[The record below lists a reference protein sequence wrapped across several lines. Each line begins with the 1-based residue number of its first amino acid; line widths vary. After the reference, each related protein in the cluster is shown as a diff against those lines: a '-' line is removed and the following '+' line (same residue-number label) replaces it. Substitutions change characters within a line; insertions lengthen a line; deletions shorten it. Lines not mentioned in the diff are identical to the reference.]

1 MKIKKISG
9 DITGLKPSQLK
20 KLKSLAERR
29 VKDDLLISMEIART
43 LSEISLEIK
52 RQIGLLIDRSGYCNY
67 LIVGDN
73 KSIEIPELDR
83 TRSTKNRLR
92 GMRLVHTHLFEE
104 PLSEEDLTDLVLLRL
119 DYITAIVPEM
129 DGVPKYFYSAHINVD
144 PDADLPWFV
153 LQRQY
158 PGQLNQN
165 FLSEIDVL
173 EDQLSKNFSTL
184 RDATKLNRA
193 FLIGVYPNTKL
204 KRPIEH
210 SLSELAELCSTAG
223 VSVVDQFSQRRHS
236 LDPGT
241 VMGQGKLK
249 EILLKAV
256 QKNVELLIFDLEL
269 TPSQAKK
276 ISDFCDL
283 KVIDRTQLILDI
295 FARNAKSRDGK
306 LQVEL
311 AQLKYLKGR
320 LSELDDNMSRLT
332 GGISGIG
339 GRGPGETKLEIGK
352 RRVEE
357 KITRLEKELSDLKR
371 RRELNRKQRNR
382 NDVPVVAIVGYTNAG
397 KSTLLNALTN
407 SDVIAENKLFATL
420 DPVTRRVRFPE
431 EREIILSDT
440 VGFIHD
446 LPPDLTNAFKATLEE
461 LGDADLLLHIVDISN
476 QNYQEHINAV
486 EKILLD
492 LDLMQ
497 IDRIIV
503 YNKIDAMPIDFLIPN
518 DGIGVSSLNKIG
530 FEDLLLEI
538 ETRVK
543 DKWAYFQLARASS
556 IEGNMI
562 TWSETSTS

>member
-223 VSVVDQFSQRRHS
+223 VSVVDQ
-236 LDPGT
+236 
-241 VMGQGKLK
+241 
-249 EILLKAV
+249 

-530 FEDLLLEI
+530 FEELLLEI
-538 ETRVK
+538 ESRVK

>member
-1 MKIKKISG
+1 M
-9 DITGLKPSQLK
+9 
-20 KLKSLAERR
+20 
-29 VKDDLLISMEIART
+29 KDDLVISMDIARL
-43 LSEISLEIK
+43 LSEISIEIK
-52 RQIGLLIDRSGYCNY
+52 RQVGLLIDRSGYCSHV
-67 LIVGDN
+67 IVGDN
-73 KSIEIPELDR
+73 KSIVIPELDR
-83 TRSTKNRLR
+83 SRNTKTRLR
-92 GMRLVHTHLFEE
+92 GLRLVHTHLFEE
-104 PLSEEDLTDLVLLRL
+104 PLSDEDLTDLVLLRL
-119 DYITAIVPEM
+119 DYITAIIPDLE
-129 DGVPKYFYSAHINVD
+129 GIPKYFYSAHINVD
-144 PDADLPWFV
+144 READQSWTV
-153 LQRQY
+153 LQKVY
-158 PGQLNQN
+158 PGQISSG
-165 FLSEIDVL
+165 FLSEVEEL
-173 EDQLSKNFSTL
+173 ENQLNKNFTNL
-184 RDATKLNRA
+184 KDASKLNRA
-193 FLIGVYPNTKL
+193 FILGVYPNQKL

-210 SLSELAELCSTAG
+210 SLSELAELCKTAG
-223 VSVVDQFSQRRHS
+223 ISVVETFSQRRHS
-236 LDPGT
+236 LDPAT

-249 EILLKAV
+249 DILLKAV
-256 QKNVELLIFDLEL
+256 QKDVELLIFDLEL

-357 KITRLEKELSDLKR
+357 KITRLEKELTDLKR

-407 SDVIAENKLFATL
+407 SNVIAEDKLFATL

-476 QNYQEHINAV
+476 PNYQEQIEAV
-486 EKILLD
+486 EKILSELD
-492 LDLMQ
+492 L
-497 IDRIIV
+497 ITINRILV
-503 YNKIDAMPIDFLIPN
+503 YNKIDALPEEFHVPD
-518 DGIGVSSLNKIG
+518 DGISVSSLNKTG
-530 FEDLLLEI
+530 FDTLLQEI
-538 ETRVK
+538 EFNVK
-543 DKWAYFQLARASS
+543 DKWNYFQLERASS
-556 IEGNMI
+556 MEGKI
-562 TWSETSTS
+562 TT

>member
-1 MKIKKISG
+1 MKA
-9 DITGLKPSQLK
+9 
-20 KLKSLAERR
+20 LAERR
-29 VKDDLLISMEIART
+29 VRDDLLVSMEIART
-43 LSEISLEIK
+43 LCELSLEIK
-52 RQIGLLIDRSGYCNY
+52 RQIGILMDRSGHCSHV
-67 LIVGDN
+67 IVGDH

-92 GMRLVHTHLFEE
+92 GLRLVHTHLFEE

-119 DYITAIVPEM
+119 DYITAIVSES
-129 DGVPKYFYSAHINVD
+129 DGMPKYFYSAHINVD
-144 PDADLPWFV
+144 PDADLPWSI
-153 LQRQY
+153 LNRQY
-158 PGQLNQN
+158 PGQITQSFLN
-165 FLSEIDVL
+165 EIEIL

-184 RDATKLNRA
+184 KEATKLNRA

-210 SLSELAELCSTAG
+210 SLSELSELCSTAG
-223 VSVVDQFSQRRHS
+223 VSVVEQFSQRRHS
-236 LDPGT
+236 LDPAT

-249 EILLKAV
+249 EILLKAI

-371 RRELNRKQRNR
+371 RRELNRRQRNR
-382 NDVPVVAIVGYTNAG
+382 NEVPVVAIVGYTNAG

-407 SDVIAENKLFATL
+407 SNVIAEDKLFATL

-476 QNYQEHINAV
+476 PNYQEHINAV
-486 EKILLD
+486 EKILQD
-492 LDLMQ
+492 LDLMN
-497 IDRIIV
+497 IARVVV
-503 YNKIDAMPIDFLIPN
+503 YNKVDSLPEDSFIPS
-518 DGIGVSSLNKIG
+518 DVIGVSSLYRLG
-530 FEDLLLEI
+530 FNELLLEI
-538 ETRVK
+538 ESRVQ
-543 DKWAYFQLARASS
+543 DKWAYLQLARASS
-556 IEGNMI
+556 IDGNI
-562 TWSETSTS
+562 TTWSETSTS